1 MYMYTY
7 VYIYIYTC
15 VCIYMFICIFI
26 KLTNCEPFG
35 EQAVAQGRPMLNKLG
50 AWVNPPSPKP

>member
-1 MYMYTY
+1 M
-7 VYIYIYTC
+7 YIYIYTC

-50 AWVNPPSPKP
+50 AWVNPRSPKP